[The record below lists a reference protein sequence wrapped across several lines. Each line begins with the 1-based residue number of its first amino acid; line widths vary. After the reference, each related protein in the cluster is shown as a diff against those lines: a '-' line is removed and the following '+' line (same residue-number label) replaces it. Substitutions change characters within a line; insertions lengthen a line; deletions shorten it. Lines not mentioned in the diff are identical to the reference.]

1 MATLN
6 IRNIP
11 DDLYERL
18 RRYAREGNCSVSEVV
33 VSALERE
40 LERLEWPER
49 LARHPPT
56 ELGIDAATLIA
67 EERRRRDL
75 ELGGPDRPSTPA

>member
-18 RRYAREGNCSVSEVV
+18 LRYARASNRSVSEVV
-33 VSALERE
+33 VRALERE
-40 LERLEWPER
+40 LERMEWQER
-49 LARHPPT
+49 LARRPKT
-56 ELGIDAATLIA
+56 DLGIDAATLIA
-67 EERRRRDL
+67 EERRRRDA
-75 ELGGPDRPSTPA
+75 ELGGAEGG

>member
-18 RRYAREGNCSVSEVV
+18 QRYARASNRSVSEVV
-33 VSALERE
+33 VAALERE
-40 LERLEWPER
+40 LERLEWQEH
-49 LARHPPT
+49 LARQPT
-56 ELGIDAATLIA
+56 TDLEIDAATLIA

-75 ELGGPDRPSTPA
+75 ELGGPDRP